1 MGHLLSAICH
11 LPSAMLEILRNMSRR
26 KVRTG
31 LTIFGIV
38 VGIFAVTV
46 MGSMTEYFNSLI
58 DNARQGAGEAII
70 VTPKG
75 GIRATLST
83 ADIGRI
89 ERVQGVK
96 AAVPQVATF
105 YGSLG
110 SVSFGPPDQVLG
122 IPPEQILD
130 LWSNDDLAQ
139 GRWLQRGDTYQMVV
153 GSNIAKKEK
162 LKLGSVLEWREKN
175 WEIVGLLKETQTAPD
190 GWLIAP
196 MDIVQK
202 TIKRPDLISQINVI
216 PEDTAQATALVA
228 KIKDQVSNVNVQ
240 TLDQQLDAIEQ
251 GLAVFNAILLSSA
264 VLAAIIGGLAVVNT
278 MIMSVSERTPEIGL
292 KKAIGATNRN
302 IISEFLLEAA
312 VIGLLGGAIGF
323 LLGWGVAALLNL
335 AASEA
340 LGGAEIFKITPRLA
354 AIAIGFA
361 VTLGIVAGLLPAW
374 NASRLDPVVALRE
387 EA

>member
-1 MGHLLSAICH
+1 
-11 LPSAMLEILRNMSRR
+11 MLEILRNMARR

-46 MGSMTEYFNSLI
+46 MGSMTEYFNLLI
-58 DNARQGAGEAII
+58 GNAREGAGESII
-70 VTPKG
+70 VSPKG

-83 ADIGRI
+83 ADVGRI
-89 ERVQGVK
+89 ERVRGVK
-96 AAVPQVATF
+96 AAVPQLSTF
-105 YGSLG
+105 YESLG

-122 IPPEQILD
+122 VPPEQIKA
-130 LWSNDDLAQ
+130 LWTADDLSE

-153 GSNIAKKEK
+153 GTSIAKKEK
-162 LKLGSVLEWREKN
+162 LKVGSILNWRDKDFQ
-175 WEIVGLLKETQTAPD
+175 IIGLLKETQTAPD

-202 TIKRPDLISQINVI
+202 TIKRPNLITQINVV
-216 PEDTAQATALVA
+216 PEDVTQASALAA
-228 KIKDQVSNVNVQ
+228 KIKDEVSNVNVQ
-240 TLDQQLDAIEQ
+240 TLDEQLDAIEQ

-292 KKAIGATNRN
+292 KKAIGATDRN
-302 IISEFLLEAA
+302 IVGEFLLEAA
-312 VIGLLGGAIGF
+312 VIGFIGGAIGF
-323 LLGWGVAALLNL
+323 LLGWGMATLLNVG
-335 AASEA
+335 ASEA
-340 LGGAEIFKITPRLA
+340 LGGSEIFKITPRLA
-354 AIAIGFA
+354 LIAIGLA
-361 VTLGIVAGLLPAW
+361 VSLGVIAGLLPAW
-374 NASRLDPVVALRE
+374 NAARLDPVVALRE